1 MIHTYRG
8 QRILGVIPARGGS
21 RRLAEKN
28 RQRIGDRTLVEWAVD
43 AALTCPAIT
52 HICLSTDDDWIAGQT
67 YDPRVAIHRRPTH
80 LATDLA
86 TTEDVVCDVLGTVDT
101 DIVVLLQPTSPLRLA
116 EDITAAVDLL
126 VEGPQSGAVVSVSP
140 IAHPIEWT
148 VELDGSEV
156 VPAFGWDA
164 LLARSQDCADRYLPN
179 GAIYATW
186 AEDLRSGQPFL
197 RKGARAVVMPAE
209 RSIDIDHQLDL
220 DLARVIHQ
228 RRCTSP

>member
-1 MIHTYRG
+1 VIDTYCGHRV
-8 QRILGVIPARGGS
+8 LGVIPARRGS

-28 RQRIGDRTLVEWAVD
+28 RQRIGDRTLVEWAVHV
-43 AALTCPAIT
+43 ALACPAIT

-67 YDPRVAIHRRPTH
+67 YDPKVAIHRRPPH
-80 LATDLA
+80 LATDE
-86 TTEDVVCDVLGTVDT
+86 TSTEDVVRNVLETFDS
-101 DIVVLLQPTSPLRLA
+101 DIVVLLQPTSPLRHA
-116 EDITAAVDLL
+116 EDITAAIDLL
-126 VEGPQSGAVVSVSP
+126 VEGPLSGAVVSVSP

-148 VELDGSEV
+148 VELDGDELI
-156 VPAFGWDA
+156 PAFGWDA

-228 RRCTSP
+228 RRCTP